1 MSEPVPLTLSNAR
14 ADRRIE
20 MIPISVLTPYRR
32 NARTHSKKQIRQ
44 IADSIKRFGFTTPI
58 LIDEGNEIIAGHG
71 RVAAAKL
78 LGLAEIPAVRLSHLS
93 AAEKRAYV
101 LADNKLADLAGWDRE
116 ILATELQGLIDLDF
130 EVELTGFTTAAID
143 LIIGPSNKAS
153 RKTALSPKDPI
164 HHHLPG
170 PAVCRGGDSWVLGP
184 YRLRCEDARE
194 GACELLLQGDLDF
207 VDMAIRHWQA
217 HSGDTAILAS
227 TGQTFGEIEQARL
240 NTRTI
245 ATDKTSAAALK
256 EARDD

>member
-1 MSEPVPLTLSNAR
+1 MKATRSSPATAALQRPSFWVWLKSRLCGCLTCQPPKS
-14 ADRRIE
+14 
-20 MIPISVLTPYRR
+20 
-32 NARTHSKKQIRQ
+32 ARTFWR
-44 IADSIKRFGFTTPI
+44 TTSSPI
-58 LIDEGNEIIAGHG
+58 WRGGTG
-71 RVAAAKL
+71 
-78 LGLAEIPAVRLSHLS
+78 
-93 AAEKRAYV
+93 
-101 LADNKLADLAGWDRE
+101 E